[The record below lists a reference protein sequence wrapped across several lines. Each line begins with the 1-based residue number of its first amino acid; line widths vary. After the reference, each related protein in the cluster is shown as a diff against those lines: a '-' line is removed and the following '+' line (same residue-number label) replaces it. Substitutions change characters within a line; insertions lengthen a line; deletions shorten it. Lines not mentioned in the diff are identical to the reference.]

1 MHAYSLSILNMSAC
15 LINLLISTLVLC
27 KTLKE
32 KRSVKLRVSEAF
44 LSFRRGNV
52 KMSRAALT
60 AVGQVYSVLE
70 RARLGLN
77 PEAAT
82 FRLRHGTWLSLFISY
97 MVDNCVCVEVFK

>member
-1 MHAYSLSILNMSAC
+1 MTKGVHAYSLSILNTSAC

-27 KTLKE
+27 KALKE

-44 LSFRRGNV
+44 LSSRRGDV

-70 RARLGLN
+70 SSTGSESRGCHFPA
-77 PEAAT
+77 
-82 FRLRHGTWLSLFISY
+82 
-97 MVDNCVCVEVFK
+97 